1 MLKLLRKLS
10 VFLLL
15 LAAVQAAAK
24 PNLSSE
30 KRYHLVCPL
39 YPNGCVVDGGSAGA
53 TTPLFYYETA
63 TTADCTYWII
73 TEQEDG
79 QYTIQNAATG
89 KYITYDGQRS
99 DAGLNDATITRRYV
113 DMTDAVDGEN
123 SLWNFQQYSEGVY
136 AIRNVAQKDHIWDV
150 RAGSYV
156 VGTYSNGGS
165 PNNNQQFCLYDDDGT
180 LVVETSI
187 TPIDP
192 TIGVDVTSWV
202 DVTEE
207 SSDGWTNEGGWWVN
221 TGAGGSHINNQTGAH
236 LVQPFIELWRESSSG
251 ALWDNGISKVVR
263 SLPAGKYTLK
273 ADMMACRQ
281 SYWDNPNTPA
291 ENVVFYA
298 GNDYVNVA
306 TGNDP
311 PEHFEIEFT
320 LAATSDIE
328 IGVRAVNTNAN
339 WIALDNLQLYYDGSK
354 EDLLE
359 VERLKVLA
367 EIANHPTTEEL
378 EEQLEAVSNDF
389 DQMEALRKSIMT
401 LPTIDPLGK
410 AAADLCI
417 GGHPVAYSK
426 STNIYLCS
434 IPLSAFD
441 KDMTAAVSY
450 SLKSDY
456 NNLTIDGQETP
467 PGSTHTFEGV
477 AGGKEYTLTVTATNG
492 TTISLPLTFTSLPVV
507 QIYGSFGYD
516 YSEGYIAVNEPDKD
530 AAKELLDMKAKWR
543 GGITNGGDKHKR
555 NYHVKLKDAV
565 GEKLERQFFGLRED
579 NSWILESC
587 QVDMS
592 RIRNR
597 TMTDLWND
605 FSTPPYY
612 NDKEPK
618 ALTGTRGRFVELI
631 LNDEYRG
638 IYCLTENLDRKQ
650 MKLKKYDEEKQQTRG
665 QLWKSKDWSYATMMG
680 YQPDG
685 GYYPK
690 DFLSDPYEYSE
701 MWDSYEVKYP
711 DFEDYGYQT
720 DWSTLYGAVD
730 FVAHATDADFKA
742 HIAEYLDLPLVLDYY
757 ILMETILATD
767 NHGKNMFFG
776 VYNKQKDK
784 KITFGVWDMDATCGQ
799 RWSDSYYHQSFLGPE
814 QDYSQFITQYEHG
827 DYNIFKRLRETN
839 ANDFNEKVRKRY
851 RDLRQ
856 DELATENI
864 LKRFKAYLDEFKTS
878 GSDQREYA
886 KWSYDSDVAGLPLN
900 FDDEYEY
907 LTDWFTRRMNYLDN
921 TRFDIG
927 SLSKKGDVN
936 GDDETDIAD
945 AVAIVNY
952 LLNKPSA
959 TFLQSAADV
968 NDDDVIDVNDAVAV
982 LNIIVKKNTNS
993 RMARMNSHNPE

>member
-1 MLKLLRKLS
+1 M
-10 VFLLL
+10 L
-15 LAAVQAAAK
+15 LAAVQVVAK
-24 PNLSSE
+24 PNVNGE
-30 KRYHLVCPL
+30 KRYHLICPL
-39 YPNGCVVDGGSAGA
+39 YPNGCVVDGSRAGA
-53 TTPLFYYETA
+53 TTPLFYFETA
-63 TTADCTYWII
+63 TTDDYTYWII
-73 TEQEDG
+73 TEQQDG
-79 QYTIQNAATG
+79 QFTIRNAATG
-89 KYITYDGQRS
+89 KYVTYDGQRS
-99 DAGLNDATITRRYV
+99 DAGQEGATLTRRYV
-113 DMTDAVDGEN
+113 DMTADVDGDN
-123 SLWNFQQYSEGVY
+123 SLWTFQDYSEGVY
-136 AIRNVAQKDHIWDV
+136 AIRNVAHTDHLWDV
-150 RAGSYV
+150 REGSYV

-165 PNNNQQFCLYDDDGT
+165 PNTNQQFLLFEETVAVEGT
-180 LVVETSI
+180 
-187 TPIDP
+187 
-192 TIGVDVTSWV
+192 DVSSWLEA
-202 DVTEE
+202 TEN
-207 SSDGWTNEGGWWVN
+207 SDRGWTNQGGWNIN

-251 ALWDNGISKVVR
+251 ELWDNGISQVLS
-263 SLPAGKYTLK
+263 SLPAGKYTLQ

-281 SYWDNPNTPA
+281 SYWGSPDTPA
-291 ENVVFYA
+291 ENVVLYA
-298 GNDYVNVA
+298 GNNYVNVA

-311 PEHFEIEFT
+311 PEHFAVEFT

-339 WIALDNLQLYYDGSK
+339 WVALDNLQLYYNGSK

-359 VERLKVLA
+359 AERLKVLA
-367 EIANHPTTEEL
+367 EIANHPQTEGL
-378 EEQLEAVSNDF
+378 EEQLAAISNDF
-389 DQMEALRKSIMT
+389 DQMEALRRSIMT
-401 LPTIDPLGK
+401 LPSIDPIGK
-410 AAADLCI
+410 GAADLRI

-426 STNIYLCS
+426 STSIYLCS
-434 IPLSAFD
+434 IPLSEFD
-441 KDMTAAVSY
+441 KDMTATVSY
-450 SLKSDY
+450 SLKSGY

-467 PGSTHTFEGV
+467 SGSTHTFAGV
-477 AGGKEYTLTVTATNG
+477 AGGKEYTLTVKATNG
-492 TTISLPLTFTSLPVV
+492 TTVSLPLTFTSLPVV
-507 QIYGSFGYD
+507 QLYGSFNNN
-516 YSEGYIAVNEPDKD
+516 YSDGYIVVNEPDKNV
-530 AAKELLDMKAKWR
+530 AKELLNMKAKWR

-555 NYHVKLKDAV
+555 NYHVKLKDAD
-565 GEKLERQFFGLRED
+565 GEKLEKKFFGLRND

-597 TMTDLWND
+597 TLTDLWND

-612 NDKEPK
+612 IAQEKK
-618 ALTGTRGRFVELI
+618 ALTGTRGHFVELI

-638 IYCLTENLDRKQ
+638 IYCMTENMDRKQ
-650 MKLKKYDEEKQQTRG
+650 MKLKKYDEEKGETHG

-680 YQPDG
+680 YSPDG

-690 DFLSDPYEYSE
+690 DFLSDPDMHSE

-711 DFEDYGYQT
+711 DFEDYGNQT
-720 DWSTLYGAVD
+720 DWTTLYNAVD
-730 FVAHATDADFKA
+730 FVAHATDNDFRN
-742 HIAEYLDLPLVLDYY
+742 HIAEYFDLPLVMDYY

-776 VYNKQKDK
+776 VYDKQADK
-784 KITFGVWDMDATCGQ
+784 KVTFSVWDMDATCGQ

-814 QDYSQFITQYEHG
+814 QDYSQFIIQNEHG

-864 LKRFKAYLDEFKTS
+864 LKRFKTYLDEFKKA

-886 KWSYDSDVAGLPLN
+886 KWSYDSDVAGLPLD

-907 LTDWFTRRMNYLDN
+907 LTEWFTRRMNYLDN

-945 AVAIVNY
+945 AIAIVNY
-952 LLNKPSA
+952 LLNKPST

-968 NDDDVIDVNDAVAV
+968 NDDDIINVNDAIAV
-982 LNIIVKKNTNS
+982 LNIIVKKNANS